1 MNFVPFCGYSVL
13 VVRLNLALVKSLYA
27 KIPNGLHSLDFSFW
41 YYKRPLWDIGVILLS
56 LGGAALSGIGLVMG
70 FRRILRAVTRSVRSP
85 SPAGATSPVAGLRR
99 LHGTTLVDST
109 LSAAGLNI
117 SGKWNRSCELTLI
130 RLETGLHAACLEP
143 TVCRPGGRPQAAR
156 PALGIVS

>member
-27 KIPNGLHSLDFSFW
+27 KTPNGLHSLDFSFW

-85 SPAGATSPVAGLRR
+85 SPAGAFFKTGR
-99 LHGTTLVDST
+99 LHNSEDT
-109 LSAAGLNI
+109 AN
-117 SGKWNRSCELTLI
+117 
-130 RLETGLHAACLEP
+130 EP
-143 TVCRPGGRPQAAR
+143 G
-156 PALGIVS
+156 PATPN